1 MQAKIY
7 NRGSSI
13 GGFLA
18 LLLLIVVILWW
29 GNGFV
34 AISGE
39 NTTELTKAINE
50 IDSPVFKESF
60 TALVKRDM
68 EDGKISNNE
77 MYKLSEIYNGWE
89 IAKSTGQE
97 ATYSKNLFDQVNPPP
112 KTKEQIALE
121 NKADEEKYKTIKFF
135 IMGFILLLIAIVPVK
150 LFRITS

>member
-13 GGFLA
+13 GGFLT

-77 MYKLSEIYNGWE
+77 MYKLSEIYSGWE
-89 IAKSTGQE
+89 LPSLPGKKQLTAKIC
-97 ATYSKNLFDQVNPPP
+97 L
-112 KTKEQIALE
+112 
-121 NKADEEKYKTIKFF
+121 IK
-135 IMGFILLLIAIVPVK
+135 
-150 LFRITS
+150 

>member
-13 GGFLA
+13 GGFLT

-89 IAKSTGQE
+89 VAKSTGQE

-112 KTKEQIALE
+112 KTKEQIDSE
-121 NKADEEKYKTIKFF
+121 NKTFTIINSF
-135 IMGFILLLIAIVPVK
+135 ILGFVLLLIIVIPMK
-150 LFRITS
+150 MFRISSS

>member
-13 GGFLA
+13 GGFLT

-77 MYKLSEIYNGWE
+77 MYKLSEIYNSWE
-89 IAKSTGQE
+89 VAKSTGQE

>member
-13 GGFLA
+13 GGFLTM
-18 LLLLIVVILWW
+18 LLLIVVVLWW
-29 GNGFV
+29 GHGFV

-60 TALVKRDM
+60 TALVKQDM

-77 MYKLSEIYNGWE
+77 MYKLSEIYSGWE

>member
-1 MQAKIY
+1 MKAKIY

-13 GGFLA
+13 GGFLTM
-18 LLLLIVVILWW
+18 LLLIVFILWW
-29 GNGFV
+29 GHGFV

-89 IAKSTGQE
+89 VAKSTGQE
-97 ATYSKNLFDQVNPPP
+97 ATYSKKLFDQVNPPP

-121 NKADEEKYKTIKFF
+121 NKADEEKYKTINFF
-135 IMGFILLLIAIVPVK
+135 VMGFILLLIVIVPVK
-150 LFRITS
+150 LFRLTS